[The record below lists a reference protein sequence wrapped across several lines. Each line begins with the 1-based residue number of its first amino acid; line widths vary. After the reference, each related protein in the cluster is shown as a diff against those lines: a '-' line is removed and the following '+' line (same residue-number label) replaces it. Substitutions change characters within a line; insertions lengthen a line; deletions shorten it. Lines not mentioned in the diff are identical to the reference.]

1 MLNNYNLFNNE
12 KVNDLTLTFLEMK
25 NYHIDIVEKFILELI
40 NYYELTDL
48 CKDISFLCSNS
59 CYLGMYSEKYR
70 QLFINYKKII
80 DTFNKISID
89 DYFIKSNVYRIVLHE
104 IKHILQHKM
113 VNKRDNQ
120 LYQLFQYEFN
130 NDHNLTLPSEVNADI
145 ESLLVLINNY
155 NKSHILYEKQLA
167 FSLNLIN
174 SFYDPK
180 CIVGDYCQNN
190 KIQISNIDWVDKF
203 IYGLDDGFIKIIRK
217 INY

>member
-1 MLNNYNLFNNE
+1 
-12 KVNDLTLTFLEMK
+12 
-25 NYHIDIVEKFILELI
+25 
-40 NYYELTDL
+40 
-48 CKDISFLCSNS
+48 
-59 CYLGMYSEKYR
+59 
-70 QLFINYKKII
+70 
-80 DTFNKISID
+80 
-89 DYFIKSNVYRIVLHE
+89 
-104 IKHILQHKM
+104 M

-120 LYQLFQYEFN
+120 LYQLFQHEFS

-180 CIVGDYCQNN
+180 CIVGDYCQKN

-203 IYGLDDGFIKIIRK
+203 IYGLDDGFIKIK
-217 INY
+217 K

>member
-155 NKSHILYEKQLA
+155 NKSHNLYEKQLA
-167 FSLNLIN
+167 FALNLIK

-180 CIVGDYCQNN
+180 
-190 KIQISNIDWVDKF
+190 
-203 IYGLDDGFIKIIRK
+203 
-217 INY
+217 

>member
-12 KVNDLTLTFLEMK
+12 KVDDLTSTFLEMK

-70 QLFINYKKII
+70 HLFINYKKII

-120 LYQLFQYEFN
+120 LYQLFQHEFS

-180 CIVGDYCQNN
+180 CIVGDYCQKN

-203 IYGLDDGFIKIIRK
+203 IYGLDDGFIKIK
-217 INY
+217 K

>member
-1 MLNNYNLFNNE
+1 MK

-155 NKSHILYEKQLA
+155 NKSHILHEKQLA

-203 IYGLDDGFIKIIRK
+203 IYGLDDEFIKIIRK